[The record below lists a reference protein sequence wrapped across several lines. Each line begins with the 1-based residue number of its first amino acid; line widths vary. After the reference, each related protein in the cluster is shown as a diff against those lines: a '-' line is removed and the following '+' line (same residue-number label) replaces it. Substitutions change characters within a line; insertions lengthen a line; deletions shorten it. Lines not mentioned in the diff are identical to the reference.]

1 MRKEAQA
8 VSRRS
13 TTWCRILA
21 GLALSALAIGVA
33 AGLWQAQVLT
43 PPPLVRPKTPVPSVL
58 PTITV
63 ELPVP
68 PQADPDADGIKI
80 ATFLGN
86 ETRSF
91 YGVGPVPERLE
102 VLWKARIGGGT
113 TGGTGKRSAEAS
125 ATGGM
130 VTWYGTGWTGQP
142 ALVREGGRLFL
153 LVGGFDHGLRKID
166 AETGKTVWRYEYD
179 DVIKGSPAVIADPAA
194 PEDPSRYLVMTG
206 SRRGFPRS
214 ITAPDIAPFRGV
226 WYATGEEA
234 WRLPVP
240 HTRSYSRDADG
251 SALVLGPHAIVG
263 VESGHLYR
271 IDPFAT
277 QPWQGHRSP
286 QILKQ
291 ALLLGDKR
299 SASHGGNLVLESSP
313 VLLGDRVYVASGA
326 GHVYG
331 LDAETL
337 EIEWDFYIGSDLDG
351 TVVATDDG
359 KLLVPVEKQYI
370 RGHGGVL
377 LLDPS
382 KPPSDALVWFFP
394 TGDRAFADWQG
405 GVIGSCSVN
414 DAYDP
419 DRSRPR
425 LAAFSAIDGN
435 LYVVARGEIA
445 SRTVDGPNGERGIPT
460 PVLVYKD
467 AIGGSISTPIIV
479 DDHIVAAGY
488 GNTVNVYRIS
498 YGPPGE
504 GVTVATRSGDLVSVR
519 VERVARFTGGGTYE
533 STPIVW
539 QGRIYIGSRD
549 GYFYCLGEH

>member
-1 MRKEAQA
+1 MR
-8 VSRRS
+8 RR
-13 TTWCRILA
+13 RPIVGLAA
-21 GLALSALAIGVA
+21 GLALFAI
-33 AGLWQAQVLT
+33 AGGAVLGSWQARRLD
-43 PPPLVRPKTPVPSVL
+43 PPPLARPRTPVPAVL
-58 PTITV
+58 PTLTV
-63 ELPVP
+63 DLPAP
-68 PQADPDADGIKI
+68 SQADPDADGIKI

-86 ETRSF
+86 ASRTF

-102 VLWKARIGGGT
+102 VVWKARIGGGT

-130 VTWYGTGWTGQP
+130 VTWHGTGWTGQP
-142 ALVREGGRLFL
+142 ALVREGGRLYL

-166 AETGKTVWRYEYD
+166 AETGRTVWRYEFD
-179 DVIKGSPAVIADPAA
+179 DVIKGSPAVIADPS
-194 PEDPSRYLVMTG
+194 DPQDPMRYLVMVG

-214 ITAPDIAPFRGV
+214 IAAPDIAPFRAV
-226 WYATGEEA
+226 RYADGTEA

-240 HTRSYSRDADG
+240 RTRSYSRDADG
-251 SALVLGPHAIVG
+251 SALILGRHAVVG
-263 VESGHLYR
+263 VESGYLYR
-271 IDPFAT
+271 IDPFST
-277 QPWQGHRSP
+277 EPWRGFKKPR
-286 QILKQ
+286 ILRQ

-313 VLLGDRVYVASGA
+313 VLLNDRVYAASGS

-337 EIEWDFYIGSDLDG
+337 DVEWDFYIGSDLDG
-351 TVVATDDG
+351 TVVATEDG

-370 RGHGGVL
+370 RGRGGVF

-382 KPPSDALVWFFP
+382 KPPEQSVVWYFP

-405 GVIGSCSVN
+405 GVIGSCAVN

-419 DRSRPR
+419 DQSRPR

-435 LYVVARGEIA
+435 LYVVAYDALA
-445 SRTVDGPNGERGIPT
+445 SGTVTGPDGSRALPT

-467 AIGGSISTPIIV
+467 HIGGAISTPIIV
-479 DDHIVAAGY
+479 DDHVVAAGY
-488 GNTVNVYRIS
+488 GNTVNVYRIIYDAS
-498 YGPPGE
+498 ASS
-504 GVTVATRSGDLVSVR
+504 GVRVRTRSGKDVVVR
-519 VERVARFTGGGTYE
+519 VERVAVFRGGGSYE

-539 QGRIYIGSRD
+539 RGRIYIGSRD
-549 GYFYCLGEH
+549 GYFYCLGEQ